1 MKGNEPMNEEINNI
15 VTRLNTIQ
23 KKVFDYSLTSADRR
37 EFKELTRKLGTLG
50 YRASKR
56 RVRDTFGRLIAVVWS
71 AKSIEQSRK
80 DGRNTECEFIF
91 TDVRPKNRRTLK
103 GDCTTRAMAYCL
115 NGQMTY
121 DEIESRQYVLAAQ
134 RHTRRNT
141 NGTWDIILTEHDYA
155 KINLWRSV
163 KRSVLARMLAK
174 VITRPVVSH
183 SSGHVAV
190 IDKDGVH
197 DTWDSRG
204 GRCDALHVYKTDV
217 VVVRECLKSRGIDS
231 GISTILC
238 MK

>member
-1 MKGNEPMNEEINNI
+1 MNEEINNI

-23 KKVFDYSLTSADRR
+23 KKVFDHSLTFADRR
-37 EFKELTRKLGTLG
+37 EFKELTSKLGTLG

-163 KRSVLARMLAK
+163 KRSVLARMLAN

-217 VVVRECLKSRGIDS
+217 VVVREYLKSRGIES
-231 GISTILC
+231 GLSTILC
-238 MK
+238 IK

>member
-56 RVRDTFGRLIAVVWS
+56 RVRDTFGCLIAVVWS

-217 VVVRECLKSRGIDS
+217 VVVRECLKSCGIDT
-231 GISTILC
+231 GLSTILC

>member
-1 MKGNEPMNEEINNI
+1 MMNDNELK
-15 VTRLNTIQ
+15 VRVGRLNDIQ
-23 KKVFDYSLTSADRR
+23 KKVFSGTLTHSDRLEFKRECRIINENGYSL
-37 EFKELTRKLGTLG
+37 K
-50 YRASKR
+50 KR
-56 RVRDTFGRLIAVVWS
+56 RVRGDFGQLIAVIWS
-71 AKSIEQSRK
+71 AIPKVERIKQS
-80 DGRNTECEFIF
+80 RNTECEFIF

-217 VVVRECLKSRGIDS
+217 VVVREYLKSRGIDS
-231 GISTILC
+231 GLSTVLC